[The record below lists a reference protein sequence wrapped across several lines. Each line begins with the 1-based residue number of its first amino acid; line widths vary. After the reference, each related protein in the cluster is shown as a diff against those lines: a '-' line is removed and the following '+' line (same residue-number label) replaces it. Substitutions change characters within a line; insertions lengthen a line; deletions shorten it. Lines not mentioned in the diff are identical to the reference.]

1 MVNKRTYKT
10 LSAAQSAKVK
20 RYTKEG
26 KTQGQIAKLLHVS
39 KQRVSTAQAKAGVG
53 KRVAS
58 PFWAQVKRI
67 KEEGEISHKE
77 ATRIVYHFPKWG
89 KKRHGPD
96 YLPPEERSAAM
107 RAKRAEFMDGKLNS
121 KDQKEL
127 EDYGADIGLGDTPK

>member
-1 MVNKRTYKT
+1 MASKRKYKT
-10 LSAAQSAKVK
+10 LTKTQTASVK
-20 RYTKEG
+20 RYTKQG

-53 KRVAS
+53 KRAAS

-67 KEEGEISHKE
+67 KLEGEISHKE

-89 KKRHGPD
+89 KKRHGAG

-107 RAKRAEFMDGKLNS
+107 RAKRAEFMQGPLD
-121 KDQKEL
+121 KDAKKEL
-127 EDYGADIGLGDTPK
+127 DDYGADIGLGDTPK

>member
-1 MVNKRTYKT
+1 MVTKRKYKILT
-10 LSAAQSAKVK
+10 SKQTASVK
-20 RYTKEG
+20 RYTKQG
-26 KTQGQIAKLLHVS
+26 KTQAQIAKLLHVS
-39 KQRVSTAQAKAGVG
+39 KQRVSTAQVKVGVG

-67 KEEGEISHKE
+67 KLEGEISHKE

-89 KKRHGPD
+89 KKRHGAD

-107 RAKRAEFMDGKLNS
+107 KAKRAEFMDGKLN
-121 KDQKEL
+121 KDDQKEL